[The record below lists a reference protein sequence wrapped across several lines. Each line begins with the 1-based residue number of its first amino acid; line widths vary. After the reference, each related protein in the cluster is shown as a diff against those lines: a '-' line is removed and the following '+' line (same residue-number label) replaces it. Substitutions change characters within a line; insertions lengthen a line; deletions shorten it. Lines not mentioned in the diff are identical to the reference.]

1 VSSKIIKQHLADM
14 VGAEDSSN
22 PLSDDRL
29 TAMLGEQGFQI
40 ARRTVA
46 KYREQM
52 QIPVARLRKKYF
64 NRMKHSEESRIR
76 STTVIGVLRDGKAAL
91 GSDGQMTLGNTVV
104 KHSTRKIRSL
114 YHGKLLAGFAG
125 ATADAITLLD
135 RFEEKLEAYNGKLER
150 AAVELAR
157 DWRTDKYLRRLEAM
171 LAIVSS
177 EKALIISGTG
187 DVIEPEDGIVA
198 IGSGSMYALAAARAL
213 MKHTGLHARDIVQE
227 SLKTAADICIYTND
241 HIVVE
246 EV

>member
-1 VSSKIIKQHLADM
+1 
-14 VGAEDSSN
+14 
-22 PLSDDRL
+22 
-29 TAMLGEQGFQI
+29 
-40 ARRTVA
+40 
-46 KYREQM
+46 
-52 QIPVARLRKKYF
+52 
-64 NRMKHSEESRIR
+64 
-76 STTVIGVLRDGKAAL
+76 
-91 GSDGQMTLGNTVV
+91 
-104 KHSTRKIRSL
+104 
-114 YHGKLLAGFAG
+114 
-125 ATADAITLLD
+125 
-135 RFEEKLEAYNGKLER
+135 
-150 AAVELAR
+150 
-157 DWRTDKYLRRLEAM
+157 M